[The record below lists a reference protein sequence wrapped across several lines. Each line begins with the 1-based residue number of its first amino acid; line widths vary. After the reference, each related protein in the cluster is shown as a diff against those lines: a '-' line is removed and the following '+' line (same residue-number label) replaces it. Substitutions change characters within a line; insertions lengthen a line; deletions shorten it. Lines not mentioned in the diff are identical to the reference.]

1 MIIPMGT
8 AARQA
13 VETADIPGVVTLVWR
28 RGEVVR
34 CDAVGMRDLEAALP
48 MQRDTIFRIASMSKP
63 ITSAAAL
70 ILMERGVLRLDD
82 PISKWLPEFTHMR
95 VLRHVDAPLQDTYP
109 APRSITVEDL
119 MTHRSGLAYS
129 FTATGPLNLA
139 MQGKFGLET
148 DDAYTPDE
156 WLKTLASFP
165 LRFAPGERFN
175 YSYST
180 DVLGYLVARA
190 MQTDLAQA
198 LQELV
203 FEPLQMPDTDFW
215 IPPQKR
221 GRAAALYRSEAPG
234 QFVRVN
240 LPGFMGEAPPK
251 HTAAGYGL
259 VSTADDYLNFARML
273 LNGGEFNGRR
283 ILTAESVRL
292 LTTNRL
298 TDAQRKFPQFGIP
311 FFMAQGFGLG
321 VSTILDSEKH
331 SWMGVGS
338 RGSFGW
344 PGLFGGW
351 WQADTQQGLVLIW
364 LQQTLPPQPPAG
376 GGAAAPSDSAFKQA
390 LMRWIFSS
398 PRIMSFLRKMAQRSG
413 KGPRLPG
420 SMGAQ
425 NFQKETYA
433 ALLMSI

>member
-1 MIIPMGT
+1 MENGIGT

-28 RGEVVR
+28 RGELVR
-34 CDAVGMRDLEAALP
+34 SDAVGMRDLEAALP
-48 MQRDTIFRIASMSKP
+48 MERGTIFRIASMSKP
-63 ITSAAAL
+63 ITSVAAL
-70 ILMERGVLRLDD
+70 ILMERGLIRLDD
-82 PISKWLPEFTHMR
+82 AISKWLPEFTQMR
-95 VLRHVDAPLQDTYP
+95 VLRQVDSPLQDTYP
-109 APRSITVEDL
+109 APRPITVEDL

-139 MQGKFGLET
+139 LQEKFGLET
-148 DDAYTPDE
+148 DDAYTPEE
-156 WLKTLASFP
+156 WLKTLASLP

-190 MQTDLAQA
+190 MNMNLGEA
-198 LQELV
+198 LKELV
-203 FEPLQMPDTDFW
+203 FAPLQMIDTDFW

-221 GRAAALYRSEAPG
+221 GRAAVLYRSAATG
-234 QFVRVN
+234 QFVRLN
-240 LPGFMGEAPPK
+240 LPGFMGDAPPK

-273 LNGGEFNGRR
+273 LQGGEFNGAR

-298 TDAQRKFPQFGIP
+298 SAAQRRFPQFGIP

-321 VSTILDSEKH
+321 VSTILDPKKH
-331 SWMGVGS
+331 GWMGVGS
-338 RGSFGW
+338 RDSFGW

-351 WQADTQQGLVLIW
+351 WQADPREDMVMIW
-364 LQQTLPPQPPAG
+364 LQQTLPPQAPAG
-376 GGAAAPSDSAFKQA
+376 GGAAAPADSAFKQA

-398 PRIMSFLRKMAQRSG
+398 PRIMSVLRKMAQRSG

-420 SMGAQ
+420 SAGTQ
-425 NFQKETYA
+425 SFQKETYA
-433 ALLMSI
+433 ALKA